1 MSPKGREWLER
12 TGMMYLMVAVQAGTY
27 YLQDGSGLLLSERP
41 AMPYKELVVPQS
53 MLVVPLVDE
62 AWTALLEFDPDWKYQ
77 EEDLVWAGSGPL
89 GAGVAGEVIRMA
101 YPTGKWPDYPID
113 YAAVG
118 QCDMSV
124 FSPEVVHPSPAL
136 LAKVKE
142 CLRNS
147 EMSQFLSEPAR
158 SESAD

>member
-41 AMPYKELVVPQS
+41 AMPYKELVVSQPI
-53 MLVVPLVDE
+53 LVVPLVDE
-62 AWTALLEFDPDWKYQ
+62 AWNALLAFDPDWEYQ
-77 EEDLVWAGSGPL
+77 EEDLVWEGNGQL
-89 GAGVAGEVIRMA
+89 LVGTEVIRMV

-113 YAAVG
+113 YSATR
-118 QCDMSV
+118 QCDMNV
-124 FSPEVVHPSPAL
+124 FSPSVIHPSPAL
-136 LAKVKE
+136 RAKVKE

-147 EMSQFLSEPAR
+147 GLSQFLSESLR